1 MELENTILPKIA
13 YLNHIND
20 SQHKPNYSR
29 YNNTISLK
37 FYSSLRSKIWFLDS
51 INYKNEIDSITHIQ
65 KESEFLTFI
74 HQFAAMSDGF
84 KKYDKLLHLD
94 SIENYKIRILDD
106 HFVISTAEVPTIVSS
121 YKHYKNQIFTVN
133 NSRRENFKTRNIDYL
148 KWNIDQIVHELNLD
162 YVFLGN
168 IIGKEIFKSL
178 TPEKELIRYEPQIL
192 KIRRN
197 QI

>member
-1 MELENTILPKIA
+1 
-13 YLNHIND
+13 
-20 SQHKPNYSR
+20 
-29 YNNTISLK
+29 
-37 FYSSLRSKIWFLDS
+37 
-51 INYKNEIDSITHIQ
+51 
-65 KESEFLTFI
+65 
-74 HQFAAMSDGF
+74 MSDGF